1 MSTLQPTSSGG
12 ISGNHKGRT
21 ARFLLVAA
29 AILTVV
35 LPIAAED
42 KPENFKPQPPMP
54 EKFDWV
60 QTTSGEWI
68 KGELIE
74 MYNDKLVFDS
84 DEFDEVSIDW
94 GDVQQVRTVGTMQIG
109 FTHNRTAVGKLLI
122 NGDTVRVLGG
132 EGEQQFKRSEVITIA
147 AGAPKEINYWSAKAM
162 VGLNVSRGN
171 TNVAESTVDVRFVRR
186 TVRTRGNLDYLA
198 RYNETEGDEIANNHR
213 LSLGWDMYISDRL
226 YVSPIFFE
234 WFKDPFQNINHRETY
249 SAGVGYELV
258 NNKKVEWDVNGG
270 PGYQRTTYDSVE
282 LGTEN
287 PESTPV
293 LLAGTVLDVELTKW
307 MDLFYEYRLQ
317 FVDQEAGQYNHHM
330 LTSFE
335 TEITKLLDFD
345 VTLVW
350 DRIQEPRE
358 NEDGITPL
366 QDDFRLTVGLTFDW

>member
-1 MSTLQPTSSGG
+1 
-12 ISGNHKGRT
+12 
-21 ARFLLVAA
+21 
-29 AILTVV
+29 
-35 LPIAAED
+35 
-42 KPENFKPQPPMP
+42 
-54 EKFDWV
+54 
-60 QTTSGEWI
+60 
-68 KGELIE
+68 
-74 MYNDKLVFDS
+74 
-84 DEFDEVSIDW
+84 
-94 GDVQQVRTVGTMQIG
+94 
-109 FTHNRTAVGKLLI
+109 
-122 NGDTVRVLGG
+122 VRVLGG

-162 VGLNVSRGN
+162 FGLNVSRGN
-171 TNVAESTVDVRFVRR
+171 TNIAETTLDVRFVRR
-186 TVRTRGNLDYLA
+186 TVRTRANLDYIA

-213 LSLGWDMYISDRL
+213 LSMGWDMYISDRL

-258 NNKKVEWDVNGG
+258 KNKRVEWDVNGG

-282 LGTEN
+282 AGTEN

-317 FVDQEAGQYNHHM
+317 FVDEAAGRYNHHM
-330 LTSFE
+330 LASLE
-335 TEITKLLDFD
+335 TDITKMLDFD

-350 DRIQEPRE
+350 DRIQIPRE
-358 NEDGITPL
+358 NEDGVVPL